1 MVSPGNRHC
10 ANCIGTHLFP
20 TDDTLLLR
28 SLFKWSVALT
38 VFSQACNSARA
49 SNFRTELKWAELIEA
64 RKAAYK
70 QLHASHLSFATENW
84 SSCDRV
90 MELGLERVRECLDSS
105 DWHSNTCSTLNKN
118 TASCNHCKYC
128 HVTCKLSEASGFDI
142 HGVFGFMLVCYSE
155 RKCADTVGTVPVPWA
170 DHFQC
175 WNFNIFSNKKHGNNF
190 IKQHSETRMVWN
202 YRNADWSLRQ
212 KK

>member
-90 MELGLERVRECLDSS
+90 MELGLERVRECRVLTAVTDTVTHVQR
-105 DWHSNTCSTLNKN
+105 WTAIQRAVI
-118 TASCNHCKYC
+118 TASIAMSL
-128 HVTCKLSEASGFDI
+128 VSVIEASGFDI
-142 HGVFGFMLVCYSE
+142 HVWGFRFYVSVLQGTKVCRYN
-155 RKCADTVGTVPVPWA
+155 W
-170 DHFQC
+170 
-175 WNFNIFSNKKHGNNF
+175 
-190 IKQHSETRMVWN
+190 HSTGSWTGHSRC
-202 YRNADWSLRQ
+202 
-212 KK
+212 